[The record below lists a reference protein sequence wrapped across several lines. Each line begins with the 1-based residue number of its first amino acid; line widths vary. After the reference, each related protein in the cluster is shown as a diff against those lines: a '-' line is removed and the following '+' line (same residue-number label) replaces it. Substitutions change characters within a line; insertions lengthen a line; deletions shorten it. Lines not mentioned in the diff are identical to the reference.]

1 MQPLGKDV
9 LAGSA
14 LAFNENGGGVVF
26 YFFESTIDTDHWRV
40 GVEDK
45 RIRLIVTG
53 EDYGSQKFFL
63 KRALPNQLMSI
74 APLTRS
80 PQALQIVEFARSRR
94 ENMNDEIDVVQKD
107 PLAFSVSLDVQ
118 RPYGLSLQCLFN
130 IISDGLIVTCRGS
143 STNQEIIGE
152 GANIAKFDHHRVLR
166 VLIEC
171 CFDGFR

>member
-26 YFFESTIDTDHWRV
+26 YFFEGTIDTDHWRV

-80 PQALQIVEFARSRR
+80 PQALQIVEFARSCR
-94 ENMNDEIDVVQKD
+94 ENVNDEIDVVQKD
-107 PLAFSVSLDVQ
+107 PLAFGMALDV
-118 RPYGLSLQCLFN
+118 
-130 IISDGLIVTCRGS
+130 
-143 STNQEIIGE
+143 
-152 GANIAKFDHHRVLR
+152 
-166 VLIEC
+166 
-171 CFDGFR
+171 